1 MLITITPATDEPV
14 TLAEAKEHLRV
25 THAEDDDLIERLITG
40 AREFVEQQTG
50 RALAAA
56 SYRYTGTLKLLP
68 LVPAE
73 VTSVEALQSDGVTW
87 EADAD
92 VAYDAD
98 RNLLTGT
105 TRCQHKVEFT
115 TDPGEVP
122 QALKDAILLRV
133 QAGYEANPMEAEK
146 LRDAAYSMSFPYR
159 LNLGA

>member
-1 MLITITPATDEPV
+1 MLITITPATVEPV
-14 TLAEAKEHLRV
+14 TMTEAKEHLRV
-25 THAEDDDLIERLITG
+25 THDEDDDLIERLITG

-87 EADAD
+87 DADAD

-133 QAGYEANPMEAEK
+133 QAGYDGENGSAERY
-146 LRDAAYSMSFPYR
+146 RDAAVTLAWPYR
-159 LNLGA
+159 MNLGV